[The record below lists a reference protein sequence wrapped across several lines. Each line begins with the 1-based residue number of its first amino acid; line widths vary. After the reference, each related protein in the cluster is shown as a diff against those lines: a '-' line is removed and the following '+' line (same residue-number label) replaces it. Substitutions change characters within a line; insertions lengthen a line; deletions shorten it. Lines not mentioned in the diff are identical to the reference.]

1 MLKLVTALLSLQS
14 SKILTLIF
22 SVLKISVKIF
32 ELCKESRAVTSFSIS
47 KSLGILKLGSERDLS
62 FVKTSHGI
70 FSLFNL
76 PLKILLFNLKT
87 LLLRVS
93 LIQSAGH
100 FIKLLVGVNNGTL
113 KKLSIFV
120 QLRLLPDSIF
130 KSATGFLQVT
140 LHTSLVLFCLDFVR
154 VQVVNLLSQFSH
166 GIVMLLAKGSQC
178 SLMGNV

>member
-14 SKILTLIF
+14 SKILTLILRT
-22 SVLKISVKIF
+22 LKISVKIF

-93 LIQSAGH
+93 LIQSASH
-100 FIKLLVGVNNGTL
+100 FIKLLVGVNNGAL

-120 QLRLLPDSIF
+120 QLSFFPDSIF
-130 KSATGFLQVT
+130 KGATGLLQVT
-140 LHTSLVLFCLDFVR
+140 LHASLVLLSLDFIR
-154 VQVVNLLSQFSH
+154 VQVVNLLSQFRH